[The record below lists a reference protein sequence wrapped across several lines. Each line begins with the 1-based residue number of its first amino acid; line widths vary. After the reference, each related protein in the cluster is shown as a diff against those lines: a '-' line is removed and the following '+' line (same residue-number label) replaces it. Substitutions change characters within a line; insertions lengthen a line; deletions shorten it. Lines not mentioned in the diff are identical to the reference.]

1 MSTLTEGNNIE
12 ALIAQ
17 VVMIIRDS
25 RFTIKKYFKGKMEMK
40 KGVNIEKSLQ
50 YLDKAVEL
58 TENEMDESALVARSR

>member
-17 VVMIIRDS
+17 VVIIKMDLS
-25 RFTIKKYFKGKMEMK
+25 LASKKHFKGKMEMK